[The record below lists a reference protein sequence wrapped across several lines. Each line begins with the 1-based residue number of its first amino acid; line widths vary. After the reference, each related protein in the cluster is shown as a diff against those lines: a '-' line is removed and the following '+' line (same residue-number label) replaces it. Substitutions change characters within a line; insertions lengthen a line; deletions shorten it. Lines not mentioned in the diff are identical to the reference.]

1 MVLDIESLRP
11 ERGGDPDKVRQNQ
24 RDRYCNPGLVD
35 TALDFDDKWKKG
47 LFKFDVSLICRLFTI
62 MYCMILFYKNI
73 IFECYNVKLD

>member
-35 TALDFDDKWKKG
+35 TALEFDDKWKKG
-47 LFKFDVSLICRLFTI
+47 LSNFIFHLYSKFQTI
-62 MYCMILFYKNI
+62 YIY
-73 IFECYNVKLD
+73 